1 MSSISN
7 WKYKKEII
15 NKGTLHNFIIILKLI
30 FLGKLLI

>member
-15 NKGTLHNFIIILKLI
+15 NKGTLHNFKIDIFRKAFNLK
-30 FLGKLLI
+30 